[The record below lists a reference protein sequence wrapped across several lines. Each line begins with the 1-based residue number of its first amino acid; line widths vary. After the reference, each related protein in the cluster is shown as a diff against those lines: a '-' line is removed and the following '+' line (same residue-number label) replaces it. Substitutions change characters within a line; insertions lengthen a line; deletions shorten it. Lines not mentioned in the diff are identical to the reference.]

1 MVDDDVLDGDVFGA
15 EVHRAFAAVLEG
27 ARTQPD
33 PYGRM
38 VRRARA
44 RRLVRRAATG
54 GLVAAVATT
63 AVAVSLTIPG
73 GRPGPA
79 TPQTGTPGMAIDSDW
94 ARRLIASPPRGSL
107 SGDSAYVRA
116 LARAVDAQR
125 HSWDVFTD
133 LDQVSILYAGD
144 VGTSRVALVALHNQ
158 ERAIAVWLGAPR
170 GASADTLAAQSLI
183 VSDRLVPFERGT
195 YSGRPYHDTQDITY
209 LVAVAPA
216 GCVIDTASDA
226 QHQQW
231 LPASTGSYVAQAQPT
246 TADWWRVTCDGTV
259 HYQGPAQGTD
269 SVISPPQV
277 TDTQLDAALAAARGN
292 ADRNIARDATRKLAA
307 VQGPDGRQH
316 TGTPRVLWGG
326 TVPGS
331 NEPAV
336 LAAAPV
342 DGGWDVL
349 FDYSNGQPD
358 GTDLESAF
366 GVSTRVALD
375 DPSSLYALRLA
386 NRTNSDPT
394 GNVLVLA
401 PRQAATVVSIA
412 SDGREESRATL
423 TQGTGWI
430 VASNSAVLRA
440 LDVSGK
446 QIASYQ
452 LDSQS
457 DRLPVAQPALDT
469 W

>member
-1 MVDDDVLDGDVFGA
+1 MSGLTCLEPA
-15 EVHRAFAAVLEG
+15 E
-27 ARTQPD
+27 
-33 PYGRM
+33 
-38 VRRARA
+38 
-44 RRLVRRAATG
+44 
-54 GLVAAVATT
+54 
-63 AVAVSLTIPG
+63 
-73 GRPGPA
+73 
-79 TPQTGTPGMAIDSDW
+79 
-94 ARRLIASPPRGSL
+94 
-107 SGDSAYVRA
+107 
-116 LARAVDAQR
+116 
-125 HSWDVFTD
+125 
-133 LDQVSILYAGD
+133 
-144 VGTSRVALVALHNQ
+144 
-158 ERAIAVWLGAPR
+158 
-170 GASADTLAAQSLI
+170 QSLI
-183 VSDRLVPFERGT
+183 VSDRLEPFEQGT

-231 LPASTGSYVAQAQPT
+231 LPVSTGSYVAQAQPT
-246 TADWWRVTCDGTV
+246 TAEWWRVTCDGTV
-259 HYQGPAQGTD
+259 HYQGPAQGTS
-269 SVISPPQV
+269 SVTSLPQV
-277 TDTQLDAALAAARGN
+277 SDTQLDAALAGARGT
-292 ADRNIARDATRKLAA
+292 ADRSIARDATRTLAA
-307 VQGPDGRQH
+307 PGADGRQP

-331 NEPAV
+331 NDPAV
-336 LAAAPV
+336 LAAVPV
-342 DGGWDVL
+342 DGGWVVL
-349 FDYSNGQPD
+349 FDYSNGQP
-358 GTDLESAF
+358 GTTDLQSAF

-401 PRQAATVVSIA
+401 PRQATTVVSIA
-412 SDGREESRATL
+412 SDGKEESRVTL

-457 DRLPVAQPALDT
+457 DLLPVAQPAIET

>member
-15 EVHRAFAAVLEG
+15 DVHRAFAAVLTN
-27 ARTQPD
+27 ARMEPD

-38 VRRARA
+38 VRRART

-54 GLVAAVATT
+54 GLVAALATT
-63 AVAVSLTIPG
+63 AVAVSLTVPG
-73 GRPGPA
+73 DRPEPA
-79 TPQTGTPGMAIDSDW
+79 GPQTGTPGMAIDSDW

-107 SGDSAYVRA
+107 SGDTAYMRA
-116 LARAVDAQR
+116 LAKAVDRRR
-125 HSWDVFTD
+125 HSWNVWSD

-144 VGTSRVALVALHNQ
+144 VGTSRVALVALHNR

-170 GASADTLAAQSLI
+170 AASADTLAAQSLI
-183 VSDRLVPFERGT
+183 VSDRLEPFERGT
-195 YSGRPYHDTQDITY
+195 YSGLPYHDTQDITY
-209 LVAVAPA
+209 LVGVAPA

-231 LPASTGSYVAQAQPT
+231 RPTSTGSYVAQTQPT

-259 HYQGPAQGTD
+259 HYQGPAKGT
-269 SVISPPQV
+269 SSMISLPQV
-277 TDTQLDAALAAARGN
+277 SDTQLDAALAGARGT
-292 ADRNIARDATRKLAA
+292 ADRSIARYATRTLAA
-307 VQGPDGRQH
+307 PDQHGRQT

-326 TVPGS
+326 TTPGS
-331 NEPAV
+331 NDPAV
-336 LAAAPV
+336 LAAVPV
-342 DGGWDVL
+342 TGGWEVL
-349 FDYSNGQPD
+349 FDYSNGQA
-358 GTDLESAF
+358 GTNDLQSAF

-386 NRTNSDPT
+386 NRTNSDPS

-412 SDGREESRATL
+412 SDGKEESRATL

-440 LDVSGK
+440 LDSSGR

-452 LDSQS
+452 LDSKS
-457 DRLPVAQPALDT
+457 DLLPVARPAIDT